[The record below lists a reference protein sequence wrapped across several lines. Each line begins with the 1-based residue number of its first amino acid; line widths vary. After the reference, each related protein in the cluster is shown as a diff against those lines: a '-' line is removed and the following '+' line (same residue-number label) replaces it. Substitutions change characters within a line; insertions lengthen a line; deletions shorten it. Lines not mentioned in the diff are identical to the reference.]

1 MSLDYELTLKIRR
14 YDPDSER
21 AWVQDYH
28 LKAGRILRFVDLF
41 RKINDEQDP
50 TLAWSSSC
58 EHGQC
63 GTCGMKI
70 NGKPLLTCELLVEKA
85 VEQFKTHIFTVE
97 PLTIAPVIRDLVID
111 LERAYER
118 VHRVKPYIIAPAPP
132 HPDGDEYRIFPRV
145 LEKYVEATRCINCF
159 CCATACVTQKTTL
172 GQMPC
177 LPTLSVSWTL
187 EKQRIRKGWIFF
199 IVSRER
205 PGAERHWLA
214 ALFVQRKSILPT
226 SSPWPRKDIF
236 QKTPLQREVVILT
249 QMVSPNASKGVG
261 S

>member
-159 CCATACVTQKTTL
+159 CCATACVTQKNYL
-172 GQMPC
+172 G
-177 LPTLSVSWTL
+177 
-187 EKQRIRKGWIFF
+187 
-199 IVSRER
+199 
-205 PGAERHWLA
+205 
-214 ALFVQRKSILPT
+214 
-226 SSPWPRKDIF
+226 
-236 QKTPLQREVVILT
+236 
-249 QMVSPNASKGVG
+249 PNAMLANVVRLMDPRETADKERLDILYSEQGTPRCRTALACSFVCPKEIDIAHFIALAKEGHF
-261 S
+261 SENASSA

>member
-21 AWVQDYH
+21 SWMQDYH

-85 VEQFKTHIFTVE
+85 VEQFKTHTFTVE

-145 LEKYVEATRCINCF
+145 LERYVEATRCINCF
-159 CCATACVTQKTTL
+159 CCATACVTQKNYL
-172 GQMPC
+172 G
-177 LPTLSVSWTL
+177 
-187 EKQRIRKGWIFF
+187 
-199 IVSRER
+199 
-205 PGAERHWLA
+205 
-214 ALFVQRKSILPT
+214 
-226 SSPWPRKDIF
+226 
-236 QKTPLQREVVILT
+236 
-249 QMVSPNASKGVG
+249 PNAMLANVVRLMDPRETADKERLDILYSEHGTPRCRTALACSFVCPKEIDIAHFIALAKEGRF
-261 S
+261 SEDASSA